1 MSTIKV
7 DTIATRTGSG
17 NITASNTI
25 AGTSATLSGT
35 LGVTGNTTVGGTLVN
50 TGAITASAGVVIP
63 SGQGID
69 FSATAN
75 SSGTTSS
82 EILDD
87 YEEGTWTPGISGRT
101 FGSAF
106 GMYTKIGNVVT
117 VYFDMNVMAGGD
129 VTTPFLTGLPYT
141 SSNSSSIQYAGYIM
155 IHEPYGQT
163 GNGDR
168 TYVYFRIDKNGT
180 TGKMLQGG
188 GDTGTFSHQDGNV
201 MQNNSNA
208 RGMGQYF
215 TDA

>member
-35 LGVTGNTTVGGTLVN
+35 LGV

-101 FGSAF
+101 LGSTF
-106 GMYTKIGNVVT
+106 GMYQKIGNVVT
-117 VYFDMNVMAGGD
+117 IYFDMNTMAGAD
-129 VTTPFLTGLPYT
+129 VTTPILTGLPYT
-141 SSNSSSIQYAGYIM
+141 SSNSSSIQYAGFIL
-155 IHEPYGQT
+155 IHEPYLIE

-168 TYVYFRIDKNGT
+168 TYVYWRISKNSTQGT
-180 TGKMLQGG
+180 MLQGG
-188 GDTGTFSHQDGNV
+188 GDSTVFSHQNGNV
-201 MQNNSNA
+201 MGNGDNA

>member
-35 LGVTGNTTVGGTLVN
+35 LGVTG
-50 TGAITASAGVVIP
+50 AITASAGVVIP
-63 SGQGID
+63 SGLGID

-101 FGSAF
+101 LGSAF
-106 GMYTKIGNVVT
+106 GFYTKIGNVVN
-117 VYFDMNVMAGGD
+117 VLFDMNVMAGGS
-129 VTTPFLTGLPYT
+129 VTTPNLTGLPFT

-155 IHEPYGQT
+155 IHEPYGIT
-163 GNGDR
+163 ANGDR
-168 TYVYFRIDKNGT
+168 TYAYWRIGKNGT
-180 TGKMLQGG
+180 TGLMLQGG

-201 MQNNSNA
+201 MVNGSNA